1 MPAESPEQ
9 HKPLSASEVRRLV
22 GDIPDSQV
30 QAILATGATLEELE
44 EAVAWASGESD
55 VLGELEHPLT
65 GTIAQLY
72 DILTIDEA
80 FEGEREA

>member
-1 MPAESPEQ
+1 MPERSPGPR
-9 HKPLSASEVRRLV
+9 KPLTASEVRRLV
-22 GDIPDSQV
+22 GDVPDARV

-44 EAVAWASGESD
+44 EAAAWASGESD
-55 VLGELEHPLT
+55 VLGELERPLT

-80 FEGEREA
+80 YESEREA